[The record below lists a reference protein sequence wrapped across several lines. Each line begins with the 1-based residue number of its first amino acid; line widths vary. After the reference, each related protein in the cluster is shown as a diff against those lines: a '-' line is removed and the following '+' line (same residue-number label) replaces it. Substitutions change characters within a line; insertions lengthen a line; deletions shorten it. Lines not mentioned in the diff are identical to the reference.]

1 MVRRR
6 LVAGMSLVAAACA
19 SAAAAVVAV
28 PAHAESNDRAG
39 VQALR
44 TLTKQYHDVE
54 KALADGFVATDEC
67 VAVPGFGGM
76 GYHYINFARF
86 DGRLKVNEPE
96 ALLYRDGANG
106 EKVLTGVEYLVVDAD
121 QDLSTVERHQVFG
134 HVLRGPMPGHGHGM
148 PVHYD
153 RHAWVWETNPT
164 GTWEDW
170 NPNVSCG

>member
-1 MVRRR
+1 MVRRG
-6 LVAGMSLVAAACA
+6 VIAGMSFMAATCA
-19 SAAAAVVAV
+19 SAAVTLVAV

-44 TLTKQYHDVE
+44 TLTKQYHDVD
-54 KALADGFVATDEC
+54 KAVADGFVATDHC
-67 VAVPGFGGM
+67 VAHPELGGM
-76 GYHYINFARF
+76 GYHYINPTRV
-86 DGRLKVNEPE
+86 DGTLKVNQPE
-96 ALLYRDGANG
+96 VLLYRDGPNG
-106 EKVLTGVEYLVVDAD
+106 EKVLTGAEYLVVDAD

-134 HVLRGPMPGHGHGM
+134 HVLRGPMPGHGPGM

>member
-1 MVRRR
+1 M
-6 LVAGMSLVAAACA
+6 AATCA
-19 SAAAAVVAV
+19 SAAVAVGTV

-44 TLTKQYHDVE
+44 TLTEQYQDVN
-54 KALADGFVATDEC
+54 KALADGFVEPVGPHAC
-67 VAVPGFGGM
+67 VAVPTLGGM

-86 DGRLKVNEPE
+86 DETLKANEPE
-96 ALLYRDGANG
+96 VLLYRDGEDG

-121 QDLSTVERHQVFG
+121 QDLGTIERHQVFG
-134 HVLRGPMPGHGHGM
+134 HVLRGPMEGHGPGM

-153 RHAWVWETNPT
+153 RHAWVWEANPN